1 MLIISQ
7 QITDIIITHKGSDNK
22 SEISLSNRLLRF
34 GFELIEKLCH
44 FFGVR
49 IHIINANNDIPF
61 EQELSQDIIML
72 MTVFSARYYGKR
84 SHKNKTKMSGTA

>member
-1 MLIISQ
+1 LLIISQ
-7 QITDIIITHKGSDNK
+7 QITDIVITHKD
-22 SEISLSNRLLRF
+22 RLLRF

-44 FFGVR
+44 FFGIT
-49 IHIINANNDIPF
+49 IHIINKQNDVSF

-84 SHKNKTKMSGTA
+84 SHKNKIKVSGTT